1 MSTEFD
7 NEWEALQKQLQ
18 GNSPTYTEADL
29 KTESAM
35 PLQKLMKQWNM
46 RIVFTL
52 ILSPMWLVAM
62 LYFNE
67 IIIKLLMG
75 LVLGSNLWSLYI
87 SLRLKD
93 RIKDANNS
101 SMPVLDYLKTT
112 HKLISTAIKLEEQ
125 VFIFIYPISVAAGF
139 FAGLSLSGAVND
151 IMGHADKVQNVFMV
165 LFGSMV
171 VLTPLS
177 HLFARWLN
185 KLAFGNYLKEL
196 ERLISAYEPEKN

>member
-18 GNSPTYTEADL
+18 VNPQTYTEADL

-196 ERLISAYEPEKN
+196 ERLISAYEQEKN